1 MKKLFF
7 VFVVLFL
14 ATSCENSENY
24 ASIPDDDVLLQASKA
39 RGDIQE
45 IVSEAVRGSEKKIGN
60 KKRMQVNIE
69 ETVGGKDLGRREKR
83 ADTARSGNKER
94 REEHREVHREV
105 HIEEHIEEQQAH
117 VTNIEITNVVVKAD
131 KEKGRKPTGEV
142 EASSVKKKKPKLDIL
157 FYMDTRDS
165 KCVSKFESAG
175 KKGFLK
181 HFVKWDWQLSFSY
194 YTEESNLLALEY
206 HNGMPHNVGEIFEP
220 AHDYVLSAGE
230 YPQDKMDRFFYTTL
244 QLTRFLQKDSDRGNK
259 SKHYTPDSNKY
270 VNNPL
275 EGLDRILTDK
285 PEGFARSGSYVVI
298 LLFGDQFP
306 YYSSTDWKKFFNKH
320 KRVKIISVSSRTAN
334 ISNFLHVLE
343 KEDQF
348 EALPFCSPSEL
359 GKKLNPKAL

>member
-7 VFVVLFL
+7 VFGILFL
-14 ATSCENSENY
+14 ATSCENPENY
-24 ASIPDDDVLLQASKA
+24 ASIPDDNVLLQASKA

-45 IVSEAVRGSEKKIGN
+45 IVSEAVRDSEKKIGN

-69 ETVGGKDLGRREKR
+69 ETVGGKDLGR
-83 ADTARSGNKER
+83 ADTTRRGR
-94 REEHREVHREV
+94 REGRRGER
-105 HIEEHIEEQQAH
+105 QAH
-117 VTNIEITNVVVKAD
+117 VTNIEITNVVVKSD
-131 KEKGRKPTGEV
+131 KKKEKKRKPNN
-142 EASSVKKKKPKLDIL
+142 VKKTKPKLDLL
-157 FYMDTRDS
+157 FYMNTRDS
-165 KCVSKFESAG
+165 KCVSKFEAAG
-175 KKGFLK
+175 KKGFLQ

-206 HNGMPHNVGEIFEP
+206 HNGTPHNVGKFFDP

-230 YPQDKMDRFFYTTL
+230 YPQDKMDRLFYTTL
-244 QLTRFLQKDSDRGNK
+244 QLTGPLQQDSDSENK
-259 SKHYTPDSNKY
+259 GRHYTPDFNKY
-270 VNNPL
+270 VSNPL

-298 LLFGDQFP
+298 LLFGNQFP
-306 YYSSTDWKKFFNKH
+306 YYSSKDWKKFFNKH

-359 GKKLNPKAL
+359 GKKLNPKARIYNHNPSTP